1 MRRSRN
7 VRRLSKK
14 VARRTKRKNTIKR
27 IPKRTLRRKLRRSIR
42 VKGKISYKDVKK
54 RVSKRKKLLKRKTI
68 KRGGSPTEE
77 GAQGARALAPLV
89 MSGVLFHLPKE
100 VFIPG
105 GIFLRPVFPEGTPES
120 LLETQKHK
128 KMVDLPGGYNL
139 VYRTGEITGESH
151 RLQAKEFTSV
161 LRYAEREYIRLGGRP
176 KINFSNPKIDF
187 NSNTEPHAFQII
199 SGEEI
204 KYYEYERCQN
214 VILTA
219 DQCNDLIEY
228 AKPKMI
234 PSTLG
239 EGFRGKNV
247 LVPNKR
253 VDLLSNLN
261 FISPYIELPKK
272 LTVKQNLEVY
282 GRLYDVKNLNSKIDY
297 LAEKLR
303 LNEIIYNVT
312 GELSSG
318 QKNRVSLA
326 KSIINDPTV
335 LLLDEPTASLDPET
349 GDFVRSFLESY
360 QKEKGASILLASH
373 NMTEVER
380 LCSSVLMMKNGII
393 IDQDSPKKLIKK
405 HGRKNLEEVF
415 LKLTREKYES

>member
-1 MRRSRN
+1 MHTPLEIIE
-7 VRRLSKK
+7 LSKVYNK
-14 VARRTKRKNTIKR
+14 KEAVKNISFKINKNEIIGILGPNGCGKTTTIGMILGLLK
-27 IPKRTLRRKLRRSIR
+27 PT
-42 VKGKISYKDVKK
+42 KGK
-54 RVSKRKKLLKRKTI
+54 
-68 KRGGSPTEE
+68 
-77 GAQGARALAPLV
+77 
-89 MSGVLFHLPKE
+89 VLINGF
-100 VFIPG
+100 
-105 GIFLRPVFPEGTPES
+105 
-120 LLETQKHK
+120 
-128 KMVDLPGGYNL
+128 
-139 VYRTGEITGESH
+139 EIE
-151 RLQAKEFTSV
+151 
-161 LRYAEREYIRLGGRP
+161 
-176 KINFSNPKIDF
+176 
-187 NSNTEPHAFQII
+187 
-199 SGEEI
+199 
-204 KYYEYERCQN
+204 
-214 VILTA
+214 
-219 DQCNDLIEY
+219 
-228 AKPKMI
+228 
-234 PSTLG
+234 
-239 EGFRGKNV
+239 
-247 LVPNKR
+247 NKR

-415 LKLTREKYES
+415 LKLTREKYEF